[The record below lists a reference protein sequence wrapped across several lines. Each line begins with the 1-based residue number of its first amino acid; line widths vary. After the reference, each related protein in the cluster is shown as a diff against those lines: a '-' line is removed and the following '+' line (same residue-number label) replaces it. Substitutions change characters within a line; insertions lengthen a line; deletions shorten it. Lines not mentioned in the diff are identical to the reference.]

1 MGGQQQQ
8 PPSYSRYASE
18 LMNMQPERITGKT
31 ALDLAIQKGF
41 PNPAEAA
48 EAVMKIVDSDRKRIK
63 ESLPSQPTGTTP
75 LDLPMANMIRDMTG
89 LDYSQAAPV
98 PAPLGMIDNRPMTIQ
113 DLLPLLPPDYQ
124 LPSPIQYQQ
133 PELSFRGPGVLR
145 ELRQQVTQPYI
156 ASDIIEK
163 VMAARTR
170 QPDI

>member
-1 MGGQQQQ
+1 MGGQQQE
-8 PPSYSRYASE
+8 PPSYSQYESE
-18 LMNMQPERITGKT
+18 LFNTPSDQITYRS
-31 ALDLAIQKGF
+31 ALGLAMQKGF
-41 PNPAEAA
+41 PDPAGAA
-48 EAVMKIVDSDRKRIK
+48 NEVMKKVDSDRKRIK

-75 LDLPMANMIRDMTG
+75 LDVPMANMIRDVSG

-163 VMAARTR
+163 VMAAG
-170 QPDI
+170 